1 MRKLVGPTNEPTFT
15 SMMSYLLFVVWL
27 ARAKEKN
34 HVTLDDYSL
43 RAVRTLIVVSLGS
56 MRLLRRWNCGCR
68 RASSSC
74 REHGRSSRSG
84 SAQHVST
91 VFVPTI
97 NRRSAGANRQCRCD
111 DDDGTR
117 HDGAA
122 TQHGRALSPVF
133 LSSPSATLGTS
144 TIRSSTMGPV
154 VPFTPFV
161 S

>member
-1 MRKLVGPTNEPTFT
+1 
-15 SMMSYLLFVVWL
+15 MMSHLLFVVWL

-43 RAVRTLIVVSLGS
+43 RAVRTLIVGSLGS
-56 MRLLRRWNCGCR
+56 MRLLRRWNGSR
-68 RASSSC
+68 LDAHSSSYRHC
-74 REHGRSSRSG
+74 AAYGRACHSRP
-84 SAQHVST
+84 AQHVST

-97 NRRSAGANRQCRCD
+97 NRRSAGANRQCRSD

-117 HDGAA
+117 HDDA
-122 TQHGRALSPVF
+122 TPEHLRPLSPVF
-133 LSSPSATLGTS
+133 VSSASATLGTA

-154 VPFTPFV
+154 VPFTRFV